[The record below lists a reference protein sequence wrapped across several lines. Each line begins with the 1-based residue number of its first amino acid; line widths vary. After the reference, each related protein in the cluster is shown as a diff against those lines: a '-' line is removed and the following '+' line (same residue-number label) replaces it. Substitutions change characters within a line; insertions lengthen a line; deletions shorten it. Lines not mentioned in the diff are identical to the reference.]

1 LIGSFA
7 QAERDLR
14 ARVLGDEVVIAVGRA
29 DVRASNARK
38 RADVRGSFLLVT
50 EQRLLWTDVGPS
62 DRVEGPRFDDVRAAL
77 EQMDSHRLRLTLRH
91 RPLDRLAHVPAY
103 HVWFIAGGDHR
114 TQMPFGETRLMFS
127 RPSTLAARAIRDS
140 LEAVGGISTEEL
152 SPVAHPSREVRLGRR
167 SAPCLAERPR
177 IRPVKLWRFRLRRA
191 TRRTRRSPGGRS

>member
-38 RADVRGSFLLVT
+38 RAGVRGSFVLVT
-50 EQRLLWTDVGPS
+50 EQRLLWMDSGPS
-62 DRVEGPRFDDVRAAL
+62 ARVEELRFDDVRAAL

-103 HVWFIAGGDHR
+103 QVWFIAGGDHR
-114 TQMPFGETRLMFS
+114 TRMPFDETRLMFG
-127 RPSTLAARAIRDS
+127 RPSTLAARAIGDR
-140 LEAVGGISTEEL
+140 LEAVGISTEEL
-152 SPVAHPSREVRLGRR
+152 PPVALPSREVRLGGR
-167 SAPCLAERPR
+167 SVRYLAERPR